1 MFNLFDYTIN
11 KETNTTEKDS
21 EVFWESRKEIKKVK
35 YFERKIKLLKTSELQ
50 SKNKNDTGLTLVDV
64 FLKIKVK
71 KYKLVYKLIL

>member
-64 FLKIKVK
+64 FLKIKERKV
-71 KYKLVYKLIL
+71 KLV

>member
-1 MFNLFDYTIN
+1 MFNLLDYTIN

-35 YFERKIKLLKTSELQ
+35 YFERKIKLLKTSRLQ

-64 FLKIKVK
+64 FLKIKERKV
-71 KYKLVYKLIL
+71 KLV